1 MGCPRVRR
9 YSRAMIETAPSDNT
23 ARFTGLAETYEK
35 FRPSYPAEALAA
47 IHAYWAETPGVPR
60 LLADIGGGTGIS
72 TRAMM
77 AALAAGGGDAWTAKV
92 VEPNDDMRAQASA
105 ALTDRPDVTVVK
117 GAAEVLPFGDGAVGL
132 LLAAQAAHWFDRPRF
147 YADAARVLAPGGVM
161 VILYNNRDLYGD
173 PLMAAFE
180 TEVETSV
187 EGYQRNYRSWDLMAE
202 LHALGWARDVT
213 EIAHP
218 WTWRLTPEG
227 FAGLMLSRSKM
238 TPYKEVHGED
248 AARAAILGIA
258 HRFADAEGMVGVQYN
273 TQAACVRR

>member
-1 MGCPRVRR
+1 M
-9 YSRAMIETAPSDNT
+9 SETAHPDNT

-35 FRPSYPAEALAA
+35 FRPSYPPEALAA
-47 IHAYWAETPGVPR
+47 VRAYWAETPGVPR

-77 AALAAGGGDAWTAKV
+77 TALAEGGGDAWTAQV
-92 VEPNDDMRAQASA
+92 VEPNDDMRSQAEA
-105 ALTDRPDVTVVK
+105 ALADRPDVSVVK
-117 GAAEVLPFGDGAVGL
+117 GTAEALPFDDGAVGL

-147 YADAARVLAPGGVM
+147 YADAARALAPGGVM
-161 VILYNNRDLYGD
+161 VILYNNRDLYDD

-187 EGYQRNYRSWDLMAE
+187 EGYWRNYRSWNLMAE
-202 LHALGWARDVT
+202 LHAIDWAQDVT
-213 EIAHP
+213 EIVHP

-238 TPYKEVHGED
+238 TPYKEVHGEEV
-248 AARAAILGIA
+248 ARAAILGLA
-258 HRFADAEGMVGVQYN
+258 HRFADAEGMVGVRYN

>member
-1 MGCPRVRR
+1 MGGPRVRR
-9 YSRAMIETAPSDNT
+9 YSRAMSKPAPTDNT
-23 ARFTGLAETYEK
+23 ARFTGLAETYQK
-35 FRPSYPAEALAA
+35 FRPSYPADALAA
-47 IHAYWAETPGVPR
+47 VRAYWAETPGVPR

-77 AALAAGGGDAWTAKV
+77 AALAADGSDAWTATV
-92 VEPNDDMRAQASA
+92 VEPNDDMRAQAMA
-105 ALTDRPDVTVVK
+105 ALADRPDVSVVK
-117 GAAEVLPFGDGAVGL
+117 GEAEALPFGVGTVGL
-132 LLAAQAAHWFDRPRF
+132 LMAAQAAHWFDRPRF
-147 YADAARVLAPGGVM
+147 YADAARVLAPGGAM

-187 EGYQRNYRSWDLMAE
+187 EGYWRNYRSWDLMGE
-202 LHALGWARDVT
+202 LHALDWARDVT
-213 EIAHP
+213 EIVHP

-238 TPYKEVHGED
+238 KPYKEVHGED
-248 AARAAILGIA
+248 AARAAILDLA
-258 HRFADAEGMVGVQYN
+258 NRFADAEGMVGVRYN